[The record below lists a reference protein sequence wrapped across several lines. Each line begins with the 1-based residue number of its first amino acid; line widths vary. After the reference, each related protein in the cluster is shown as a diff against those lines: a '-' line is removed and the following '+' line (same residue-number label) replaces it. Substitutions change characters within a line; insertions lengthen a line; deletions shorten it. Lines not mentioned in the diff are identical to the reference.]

1 MIDFLKSLWSAAV
14 YWPLW
19 LGMLASTLLLR
30 EIWALATGLPRDTLS
45 YWVWAHLHI
54 MSNERPSQWTA
65 ADFLTLGVWIV
76 LVLWL
81 TFHFWLH
88 RFAG

>member
-1 MIDFLKSLWSAAV
+1 MTGFFRWLWSAAV

-19 LGMLASTLLLR
+19 LGMLAGTLLLR
-30 EIWALATGLPRDTLS
+30 EVWALARGRSRDTLS
-45 YWVWAHLHI
+45 YWIWAHLRI
-54 MSNERPSQWTA
+54 TDSERISQWTA
-65 ADFLTLGVWIV
+65 ADFLTFGVWIV

-88 RFAG
+88 KFAG